1 MRVLRKIIVS
11 HKLTTCYK
19 PPIAYWSSKMIG
31 VQESPCGDFR
41 MGYMCSRCKG
51 IYNKTPYCG
60 GCGAKMLNYKG
71 EI

>member
-1 MRVLRKIIVS
+1 MV
-11 HKLTTCYK
+11 
-19 PPIAYWSSKMIG
+19 G